1 MPSTTTGTPVM
12 PTRSASAQPAVSLP
26 TVVRVIWVS
35 DTLVRLPPRS
45 WPYIGHWV
53 PDESVA
59 EPFVAVF
66 EVGPVVVV
74 PDDRGP
80 SLELH
85 PPSAKPAAAIGA
97 ATRKRRRDVDG
108 SLGRAGPP

>member
-1 MPSTTTGTPVM
+1 MPSTTTGAPVA
-12 PTRSASAQPAVSLP
+12 PTRSPSAQPAVSLP
-26 TVVRVIWVS
+26 TVERVMCVS

-53 PDESVA
+53 PDESAA

-66 EVGPVVVV
+66 EPGLVVVA
-74 PDDRGP
+74 PDDPGP
-80 SLELH
+80 SLELLH

-97 ATRKRRRDVDG
+97 ATRNRRR
-108 SLGRAGPP
+108 